1 MHTFGLLLINYPTA
15 TQKGREF
22 LTQLH
27 YFLSGNTSQGYI
39 SLIPE
44 TMKQL
49 QYLIVIDGPFSSEN
63 GEIMERLYEQLSS
76 KEGLDL
82 QLIHHPSS
90 PQQLQAILLPQEGL
104 GIISSAPSALIDTT
118 DFKGSVST
126 LNVYDFY
133 NLEIIN
139 EHKAAIDALG
149 EQIHKNHQHAY
160 RCYDQALIIHDEWEK
175 IYIDAMDYGTA
186 NQFTDQLANQLFPIF
201 GDQPSLAPIHRFLG
215 AATPDG
221 AIDYVPNLT
230 AGLKRYFIKGRPG
243 SGKSTLLRKLVQ
255 KGLDQHYEL
264 EVYQCGL
271 DPNSLDMII
280 CRQLGFAIFDSTA
293 PHEYFPTEQEDDIID
308 MYELCI
314 TAGTDEKF
322 ADELQEIST
331 RYKLQMAE
339 GNAALALAKK
349 FQIER
354 AALTKPALNT
364 DGIFQLE
371 RVILQNIAPVI
382 SIQNEVH

>member
-1 MHTFGLLLINYPTA
+1 M
-15 TQKGREF
+15 REI

-44 TMKQL
+44 TIKQL

-63 GEIMERLYEQLSS
+63 GEVMDRLHEQLSG
-76 KEGLDL
+76 KEQLEL

-90 PQQLQAILLPQEGL
+90 PLQLQAILLPQYRL
-104 GIISSAPSALIDTT
+104 GIISSAPPALLETAE
-118 DFKGSVST
+118 FKGSVIT

-133 NLEIIN
+133 NLAIIDQ
-139 EHKAAIDALG
+139 HQAAIDALG
-149 EQIHKNHQHAY
+149 EQIYKNHLQAY
-160 RCYDQALIIHDEWEK
+160 RSYEQALVIHDEWEK
-175 IYIDAMDYGTA
+175 IYIDAMDYDIA
-186 NQFTDQLANQLFPIF
+186 NQFAEQLADQLFPTL
-201 GDQPSLAPIHRFLG
+201 GDQPSSAPIHRFLG
-215 AATPDG
+215 AATPAG
-221 AIDYVPNLT
+221 AVDYVPNLT
-230 AGLKRYFIKGRPG
+230 AGLERYFIKGRPG

-255 KGLDQHYEL
+255 KGIDQHYQL

-271 DPNSLDMII
+271 DPNSLDMVI
-280 CRQLGFAIFDSTA
+280 CRQMGFAIFDSTA
-293 PHEYFPTEQEDDIID
+293 PHEYFPTEQDDQIID

-314 TAGTDEKF
+314 APGTDEKF
-322 ADELQEIST
+322 ATELQEIST

-339 GNAALALAKK
+339 GNAALVLAKQ

-364 DGIFQLE
+364 DGLLE
-371 RVILQNIAPVI
+371 LEQVILKNIETVI
-382 SIQNEVH
+382 TVLSEDK